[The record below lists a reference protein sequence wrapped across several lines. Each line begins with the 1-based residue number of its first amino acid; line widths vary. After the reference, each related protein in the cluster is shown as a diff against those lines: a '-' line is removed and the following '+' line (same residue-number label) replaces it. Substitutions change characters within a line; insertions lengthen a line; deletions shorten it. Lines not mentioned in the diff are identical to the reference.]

1 MSEDNLCSVHIR
13 VVEDEAFS
21 LEAIRKVLNN
31 IGATSVATTSNG
43 AEALKLLEDADCNL
57 DLIICDIE
65 MPERPGYE
73 FVRMLH
79 YGTVPRLKD
88 LPVLMLT
95 GHDTPKN
102 LRHTRTHRIDGFFFA
117 TADDGKF
124 APQHHGRVES
134 LALPKI
140 A

>member
-1 MSEDNLCSVHIR
+1 MSEENLGSVHIL

-31 IGATSVATTSNG
+31 IGATSVATASNG
-43 AEALKLLEDADCNL
+43 ADALKLLEDADCNP

-65 MPERPGYE
+65 MPEMSGYE
-73 FVRMLH
+73 FVRMLR
-79 YGTVPRLKD
+79 YGTMPRFKD
-88 LPVLMLT
+88 LPVLTLT

-102 LRHTRTHRIDGFFFA
+102 LRHAHTYKIYVLLMQPP
-117 TADDGKF
+117 TA
-124 APQHHGRVES
+124 ES
-134 LALPKI
+134 LRRSVLDALK

>member
-1 MSEDNLCSVHIR
+1 MSEESLGSVHIL

-31 IGATSVATTSNG
+31 IGATSVATASNG
-43 AEALKLLEDADCNL
+43 ADALKLLEDADCNL

-65 MPERPGYE
+65 MPEMSGYE
-73 FVRMLH
+73 FVRMLR
-79 YGTVPRLKD
+79 YGTVPRFKD

-102 LRHTRTHRIDGFFFA
+102 LRRARTHKIDGFLVKPP
-117 TADDGKF
+117 TA
-124 APQHHGRVES
+124 ES
-134 LALPKI
+134 LRRGILDALK

>member
-1 MSEDNLCSVHIR
+1 LSEENLGSVHIL

-31 IGATSVATTSNG
+31 IGATSVATASNG
-43 AEALKLLEDADCNL
+43 ADALKLLEDADCNL

-65 MPERPGYE
+65 MPEMSGYE
-73 FVRMLH
+73 FVRMLR
-79 YGTVPRLKD
+79 YGTVPRFKD

-102 LRHTRTHRIDGFFFA
+102 LRRARTHKIDGFLVKPP
-117 TADDGKF
+117 TA
-124 APQHHGRVES
+124 ES
-134 LALPKI
+134 LRRGILDALK

>member
-1 MSEDNLCSVHIR
+1 MSEENLGSVHIL

-21 LEAIRKVLNN
+21 LEAIRKILNN
-31 IGATSVATTSNG
+31 IGATSVATASNG
-43 AEALKLLEDADCNL
+43 ADALKLLEDADCNL

-65 MPERPGYE
+65 MPEMSGYE
-73 FVRMLH
+73 FVRMLR
-79 YGTVPRLKD
+79 YGTVPRFKD

-102 LRHTRTHRIDGFFFA
+102 LRRARTHKIDGFLVKPP
-117 TADDGKF
+117 TA
-124 APQHHGRVES
+124 ES
-134 LALPKI
+134 LRRGILDALK

>member
-1 MSEDNLCSVHIR
+1 MSEENLGSVHIL

-21 LEAIRKVLNN
+21 LEAVRKVLN
-31 IGATSVATTSNG
+31 TSVATASNG
-43 AEALKLLEDADCNL
+43 ADALKLLEDADCNL

-65 MPERPGYE
+65 MPEMSGYE
-73 FVRMLH
+73 FVRMLR
-79 YGTVPRLKD
+79 YGTVPHFKD

-102 LRHTRTHRIDGFFFA
+102 LRRARTHKIDGFLVKPP
-117 TADDGKF
+117 TA
-124 APQHHGRVES
+124 ES
-134 LALPKI
+134 LRRGILDALK

>member
-1 MSEDNLCSVHIR
+1 MSEENLGSVHIL

-31 IGATSVATTSNG
+31 IGATSVATASNG
-43 AEALKLLEDADCNL
+43 ADALKLLEDADCNL

-65 MPERPGYE
+65 MPEMSGYE
-73 FVRMLH
+73 FVRMLR
-79 YGTVPRLKD
+79 YGTVPRFKD

-102 LRHTRTHRIDGFFFA
+102 LRHARTHKIDGFLVKPP
-117 TADDGKF
+117 TA
-124 APQHHGRVES
+124 ES
-134 LALPKI
+134 LRRGILDALK

>member
-1 MSEDNLCSVHIR
+1 MSEENLGSVHIL

-31 IGATSVATTSNG
+31 IGATSVATASNG

-65 MPERPGYE
+65 MPEMSGYE
-73 FVRMLH
+73 FVRMLR
-79 YGTVPRLKD
+79 YGTVPRFKD

-102 LRHTRTHRIDGFFFA
+102 LRRARTHKIDGFLVKPP
-117 TADDGKF
+117 TA
-124 APQHHGRVES
+124 ES
-134 LALPKI
+134 LRRGILDALK

>member
-1 MSEDNLCSVHIR
+1 MHIL

-31 IGATSVATTSNG
+31 IGATSVATASNG

-65 MPERPGYE
+65 MPEMSGYE
-73 FVRMLH
+73 FVRMLR
-79 YGTVPRLKD
+79 YGTVPRFKD

-102 LRHTRTHRIDGFFFA
+102 LRRARTHKIDGFLVKPP
-117 TADDGKF
+117 TA
-124 APQHHGRVES
+124 ES
-134 LALPKI
+134 LRRGILDALK

>member
-1 MSEDNLCSVHIR
+1 MSEENLGSVHIL

-31 IGATSVATTSNG
+31 IGATSVATASNG
-43 AEALKLLEDADCNL
+43 ADALKLLEDADCNL

-65 MPERPGYE
+65 MPEMSGYE
-73 FVRMLH
+73 FVRMLR
-79 YGTVPRLKD
+79 YGTVPRFKD

-102 LRHTRTHRIDGFFFA
+102 LRHAHTHKIDGFLMQPP
-117 TADDGKF
+117 TA
-124 APQHHGRVES
+124 ES
-134 LALPKI
+134 LRRSILDALK